1 MLLGNAPGSF
11 YKYRYPKH
19 YSEKRGGARGA
30 KVFIYKV
37 RNDLTFEAL
46 DSPRAGF
53 SQASN

>member
-37 RNDLTFEAL
+37 RNI
-46 DSPRAGF
+46 
-53 SQASN
+53 